1 MLKINKLNAKIDN
14 KEILKGLSLNINPGE
29 VHAIMGPNGSGKST
43 LSNILSGK
51 KGYEVSGEVLF
62 ENKNLFDLETE
73 ERAHKGIFLAFQ
85 YPLEIP
91 GVNTNIFLKTSLN
104 AVRKARGEKELDAIE
119 FLKLVK
125 EKAKELRFD
134 EEKLNRQLNVGFSG
148 GEKKKNEILQM
159 SLLAPKLSILD
170 ETDSGLDIDALK
182 IVADGVNTLRDK
194 KNSFLIITHYQ
205 RLLDYIKPD
214 FVHVLKDGKIIKSGR
229 AELALELEKKDMKVF
244 NLMKEQLQTDFD
256 NIMKTSSFTKRDIE
270 LRQNFLNKFIKTG
283 FPNKRQENWKFSDL
297 NQIIKKNI
305 GDLSFYNDYSLSNK
319 IDTSEFI
326 DGLEHNK
333 IVFINGRIEKI
344 DFDYEKKDKIEII
357 DELEID
363 NKLNNINSLIDLNK
377 AFTNKSYKILV
388 KKDYRPVK
396 PLIIYHITNNKI
408 NSKNINLNLDFQLE
422 ENSSLRIIDFFN
434 DNSEKNFLN
443 IFYNFD
449 LKQDAILK
457 NYKIDK
463 IKNENMKYSFNN
475 IEQAANS
482 VSETFILSSGS
493 QFFKNEI
500 NCNLK
505 GKYSS
510 AFINGIFSLS
520 DDRHHEV
527 RTTINH
533 LTENTKSYQLIK
545 SVLDD
550 SSKAVYQGKIF
561 VNSEAQKT
569 DGYQLSKAI
578 LLNEASEFNAKPELE
593 IYADDVKCSHGS
605 ASGSLNEDSIF
616 YLRSRGLN
624 YQQSRELLINGF
636 LLDVIEKITDSEIK
650 NLIKNMIG
658 LKE

>member
-1 MLKINKLNAKIDN
+1 
-14 KEILKGLSLNINPGE
+14 
-29 VHAIMGPNGSGKST
+29 
-43 LSNILSGK
+43 
-51 KGYEVSGEVLF
+51 
-62 ENKNLFDLETE
+62 
-73 ERAHKGIFLAFQ
+73 
-85 YPLEIP
+85 
-91 GVNTNIFLKTSLN
+91 
-104 AVRKARGEKELDAIE
+104 
-119 FLKLVK
+119 
-125 EKAKELRFD
+125 
-134 EEKLNRQLNVGFSG
+134 
-148 GEKKKNEILQM
+148 
-159 SLLAPKLSILD
+159 
-170 ETDSGLDIDALK
+170 
-182 IVADGVNTLRDK
+182 
-194 KNSFLIITHYQ
+194 
-205 RLLDYIKPD
+205 
-214 FVHVLKDGKIIKSGR
+214 
-229 AELALELEKKDMKVF
+229 
-244 NLMKEQLQTDFD
+244 MKEQLQIDFD
-256 NIMKTSSFTKRDIE
+256 NIIKTTNFTKRDIE
-270 LRQNFLNKFIKTG
+270 LKQNSLNEFIKTG
-283 FPNKRQENWKFSDL
+283 FPSRRQENWKFSDL

-305 GDLSFYNDYSLSNK
+305 GDLSFYNDYSSSNK
-319 IDTSEFI
+319 IDTSVFV

-333 IVFINGRIEKI
+333 IIFVNGRIEKI
-344 DFDYEKKDKIEII
+344 DFDYEKKDKVEII
-357 DELEID
+357 DEQEID
-363 NKLNNINSLIDLNK
+363 NRSNKFNSLINLNK
-377 AFTNKSYKILV
+377 AFTNKFYKILI
-388 KKDYRPVK
+388 KKDYELIK

-408 NSKNINLNLDFQLE
+408 KSKNINLCLNFQLE
-422 ENSSLRIIDFFN
+422 ENSSLRLIDLFN
-434 DNSEKNFLN
+434 DTSEKNFLN

-449 LKQDAILK
+449 LKQDSVLK

-463 IKNENMKYSFNN
+463 IKNKNVKYSFNN
-475 IEQAANS
+475 IEQATNS

-520 DDRHHEV
+520 DNRHHEI
-527 RTTINH
+527 RTVINH

-550 SSKAVYQGKIF
+550 SSKAAYQGKIY

-578 LLNEASEFNAKPELE
+578 LLDKASEFNAKPELE

-616 YLRSRGLN
+616 YLMSRGLN